1 MRVSRRQLFRWM
13 GWFAMANAVVLGLV
27 GLRYFSGYVAGASA
41 LAWVYLVTVYFAH
54 HVMLAIIPLFI
65 LVTPLVLLRPDRK
78 WVTATAVLVFA
89 LLIAVIMLDSLLWSQ
104 SRFHLNGLTMK
115 ILGWQ
120 SWFFVAVIFLISLV
134 FEFLLASRCWLWVE
148 SKSKRTGRLLAWVA
162 VFSIVVSQGIHAW
175 ADAAYYVP
183 VTSVG
188 QQLPVYKG
196 FTAKKQLSR
205 WGWVDPQKSREREV
219 ARRLSQDLSSVAD
232 RVLNY
237 PLSPLQCR
245 HGSGMNILLIMAD
258 AMRSD
263 RFSEQDSPRLHAY
276 AAERGQVFA
285 RHFSGGNSSRMGV
298 FSLFYGLPPGY
309 WSSFESLQRSSVLID
324 ELQRRDY
331 QLGLFTSSTMYR
343 PVALD
348 RTAFANVPDLR
359 LQTEPADDPAWK
371 RDQAITAEWFAWLD
385 DWLDDGL
392 GGHHPGRN
400 PEQAFFGFLFYDST
414 NVAVFPRDYPVQFKT
429 DGVGVMAKRFA
440 DYRTSVHFVDSLIGS
455 VLDDLSRRGLQE
467 DTVVIITSDHGEEF
481 DDSGAG
487 LEVHGSGYTRYQ
499 LQVPM
504 IISIPGRAPSVY
516 RHRSSHYDLVPT
528 LMQDVL
534 GCSNPPSDY
543 SSGRNLFSGKDW
555 DWLLA
560 GSYYNYAVLE
570 PDQITVTYPN
580 GSFEVRD
587 WNYNISPDPQV
598 RGDVLESV
606 IKENSRFYRQ

>member
-1 MRVSRRQLFRWM
+1 MKHSGRQQFRWI
-13 GWFAMANAVVLGLV
+13 GWFAMANAVILGLI
-27 GLRYFSGYVAGASA
+27 GLRYFNGFISGDSI
-41 LAWVYLVTVYFAH
+41 LAWTYLISVYFAH
-54 HVMLAIIPLFI
+54 HVMMALFPLFI
-65 LVTPLVLLRPDRK
+65 LLTPLVLLRLNKK
-78 WVTATAVLVFA
+78 WVTVAAVLIIST
-89 LLIAVIMLDSLLWSQ
+89 LIAVIMLDSLLWSQ
-104 SRFHLNGLTMK
+104 SKFHLNALTME

-120 SWFFVAVIFLISLV
+120 SWFFIAVIFLISLV
-134 FEFLLASRCWLWVE
+134 FQSLLASRCWLWVE
-148 SKSKRTGRLLAWVA
+148 SKPKRSGKLLAWIIIL
-162 VFSIVVSQGIHAW
+162 SIVVSQGIHAW

-183 VTSVG
+183 VTSLG

-196 FTAKKQLSR
+196 FTAKKKLDR

-219 ARRLSQDLSSVAD
+219 ARRLSKDLSSAAD

-237 PLSPLQCR
+237 PLNPLQCKND
-245 HGSGMNILLIMAD
+245 SGMNILLIMAD

-263 RFSEQDSPRLHAY
+263 RFNELESPKLHAY
-276 AAERGQVFA
+276 AAERGQVFT

-309 WSSFESLQRSSVLID
+309 WSSFVSLHRSSLLID

-343 PVALD
+343 PVALE

-359 LQTEPADDPAWK
+359 MQTEPADDPAW
-371 RDQAITAEWFAWLD
+371 RHDQTITAEWF
-385 DWLDDGL
+385 DWLDKSQS
-392 GGHHPGRN
+392 GRN
-400 PEQAFFGFLFYDST
+400 GQRAFFGFLFYDST
-414 NVAVFPRDYPVQFKT
+414 NAIEFPSDYPVQFTT
-429 DGVGVMAKRFA
+429 DGEGALAQKFA
-440 DYRTSVHFVDSLIGS
+440 DYRTSVHFVDSLIGT
-455 VLDDLSRRGLQE
+455 VLDDLARRGLQD
-467 DTVVIITSDHGEEF
+467 DTVVIITADHGEEF
-481 DDSGAG
+481 DESRAG
-487 LEVHGSGYTRYQ
+487 LREHGSGYTTYQ

-504 IISIPGRAPSVY
+504 IISIPGKAPAVFK
-516 RHRSSHYDLVPT
+516 HRSSHYDLVPT

-543 SSGRNLFSGKDW
+543 SSGRNLFDGKDW

-587 WNYNISPDPQV
+587 WNYKISSKPQV

>member
-1 MRVSRRQLFRWM
+1 MRVSHRILFRWM

-27 GLRYFSGYVAGASA
+27 GLRYFSGYVTGDSA
-41 LAWVYLVTVYFAH
+41 LAWIYLVTVYFAH
-54 HVMLAIIPLFI
+54 HVMVAVIPLFI
-65 LVTPLVLLRPDRK
+65 LLTPLVLLRLNRK
-78 WVTATAVLVFA
+78 WVTVTAVLVFA

-104 SRFHLNGLTMK
+104 SRFHINALTMK

-120 SWFFVAVIFLISLV
+120 SWFFVTVIFLISLV
-134 FEFLLASRCWLWVE
+134 FEFLLASRCWVWVE
-148 SKSKRTGRLLAWVA
+148 SKPKRRGALLAWIV

-196 FTAKKQLSR
+196 FTAKKKLSR
-205 WGWVDPQKSREREV
+205 WGWVDPQKSREREM
-219 ARRLSQDLSSVAD
+219 ARRLSQDLSSAAD

-237 PLSPLQCR
+237 PLNPLQCR
-245 HGSGMNILLIMAD
+245 NGSGMNILLIMAD
-258 AMRSD
+258 ATRSD
-263 RFSEQDSPRLHAY
+263 RFNEQESPRLHAY

-324 ELQRRDY
+324 ELQRRNY
-331 QLGLFTSSTMYR
+331 RLGLFTSSTMYR

-371 RDQAITAEWFAWLD
+371 RDQAITAEWFDWLD
-385 DWLDDGL
+385 DWQ
-392 GGHHPGRN
+392 GRLHTGRDSE
-400 PEQAFFGFLFYDST
+400 PAFFGFLFYDST
-414 NVAVFPRDYPVQFKT
+414 NAINFPADYPVQFT
-429 DGVGVMAKRFA
+429 VDGEGPLAQKFA

-455 VLDDLSRRGLQE
+455 VLDDLARRGLQD

-481 DDSGAG
+481 DESGAG
-487 LEVHGSGYTRYQ
+487 LKDHGSGYTPYQ

-504 IISIPGRAPSVY
+504 IISVPGRAPSVN

-528 LMQDVL
+528 LMQDVM
-534 GCSNPPSDY
+534 GCSNSPSDY

-587 WNYNISPDPQV
+587 WDYKIAPDPQV

-606 IKENSRFYRQ
+606 IKENSRFYHQ